1 MFSFLCF
8 PFSAFS
14 SETTFQGYPHTN
26 GIKITLLK
34 CSEVGQGWCWGLQEV
49 GGVMGSDGKLSPKI
63 IGIRCFCHCSVWLS
77 SCVILLVALCLS
89 SVSSPIWWIQRTQR
103 PNAPLRIM
111 VAASAK
117 FWIFVLEKF
126 IGTVEKGRE
135 EERRVVKHILLF
147 LIFFSGRE
155 S

>member
-1 MFSFLCF
+1 
-8 PFSAFS
+8 
-14 SETTFQGYPHTN
+14 
-26 GIKITLLK
+26 
-34 CSEVGQGWCWGLQEV
+34 
-49 GGVMGSDGKLSPKI
+49 
-63 IGIRCFCHCSVWLS
+63 
-77 SCVILLVALCLS
+77 
-89 SVSSPIWWIQRTQR
+89 
-103 PNAPLRIM
+103 M